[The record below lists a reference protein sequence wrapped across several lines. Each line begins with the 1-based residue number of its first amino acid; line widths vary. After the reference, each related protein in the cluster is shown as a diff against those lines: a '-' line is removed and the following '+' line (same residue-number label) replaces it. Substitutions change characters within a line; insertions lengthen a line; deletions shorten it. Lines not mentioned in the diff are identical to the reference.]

1 MKKFSTRILFLFA
14 VLAFLAL
21 AGCTGNTGVTPPAPS
36 ATTVPLSKY
45 TVAAASIS
53 ASPGNP
59 FTSQVSVTPF
69 GATTKVNLITI
80 TKSTSTGTPTFTETI
95 STSSPAA
102 YPALQA
108 APLPLMTTAGGT
120 LPNDPL
126 AAEQAVRAREQ
137 QLMASVNPAS
147 ARSAF
152 QQTRMQA
159 LMAPNAVATAS
170 LGATSTF
177 NVYNFNTA
185 GNQVVNATCQY
196 MGTNAYIFV
205 DNTIIGGAGTT
216 YASGSAQLAAISTAF
231 DAIYA
236 TDRATFGS
244 EWGGAAP
251 GNGTG
256 GIDSDPKI
264 YILISPAVNSGA
276 TNGILGYFYG
286 GDEYPKALVSLS
298 NQHEMFYVVSR
309 AQGAVV
315 DLWADAATPPS
326 ASAKTGYAILA
337 HEFQHMIN
345 FNTKFGKNGLYTGV
359 MEDTWLNEGL
369 SMYAMQACGYG
380 MPNGDTTSAGWVQN
394 YLSSPSLNS
403 LTNWNPASPGYGTSY
418 LFVLYLVEHYG
429 GIVGS
434 PASQAMLQ
442 AMESNGSV
450 GIANV
455 ETVTGA
461 GTFGAVFKNWA
472 MANLLDHVTTSAA
485 YNYTSI
491 NLNGANPP
499 GGPTLTGITPIITNT
514 TYPLTATGTQPGWS
528 TLYQR
533 FTGGTNNAL
542 NISITSTTSVNN
554 LEGIVVVQ

>member
-45 TVAAASIS
+45 TVTGVAPGASIT
-53 ASPGNP
+53 ASPSNP

-69 GATTKVNLITI
+69 GLATAVNLITI
-80 TKSTSTGTPTFTETI
+80 AKNTTTGTPTFTETI

-102 YPALQA
+102 YPSYQTITRPSQLQLA
-108 APLPLMTTAGGT
+108 QSS
-120 LPNDPL
+120 DPFV
-126 AAEQAVRAREQ
+126 AEQAVRAREQ
-137 QLMASVNPAS
+137 QLMTSVNPAT

-152 QQTRMQA
+152 QQQRMQA

-170 LGATSTF
+170 VGATATF
-177 NVYNFNTA
+177 NVYNFTTA

-231 DAIYA
+231 DAIYT

-244 EWGGAAP
+244 EWNP
-251 GNGTG
+251 
-256 GIDSDPKI
+256 GIDNDPKI
-264 YILISPAVNSGA
+264 YILISPAVNTNG

-286 GDEYPKALVSLS
+286 GDEYPKALVPLS
-298 NQHEMFYVVSR
+298 NQHEMFYVVNKQ
-309 AQGAVV
+309 AGAPT
-315 DLWADAATPPS
+315 DLWADANTATP
-326 ASAKTGYAILA
+326 ANATIGYNILA

-345 FNTKFGKNGLYTGV
+345 FNTKFGHNGLYNGV
-359 MEDTWLNEGL
+359 IEDTWLNEGL

-380 MPNGDTTSAGWVQN
+380 LTNTANGGLYPDTTTRTHVIN
-394 YLSSPSLNS
+394 YLSLPELFS
-403 LTNWNPASPGYGTSY
+403 LTNWTSANYGISY
-418 LFVLYLVEHYG
+418 LFVLYLVEHYPSG
-429 GIVGS
+429 TPGVGS
-434 PASQAMLQ
+434 AQSQAMLQ

-455 ETVTGA
+455 ETQTGA
-461 GTFGAVFKNWA
+461 GTFGTVFKNWA
-472 MANLLDHVTTSAA
+472 MANLLDHVTNNAT
-485 YNYTSI
+485 YGYTSI
-491 NLNGANPP
+491 NLHGTYGAITLP
-499 GGPTLTGITPIITNT
+499 GIVPFSYS
-514 TYPLTATGTQPGWS
+514 TYPQNLSGTQPGWS
-528 TLYQR
+528 AYYQR

-542 NISITSTTSVNN
+542 NINIMSSTSVNN